1 MQRDAMCWP
10 TAALNDKEKEGCSCE
25 EARRNRE
32 AEYGNEGNAHGGRDL
47 KPR

>member
-1 MQRDAMCWP
+1 MQRDAICWP
-10 TAALNDKEKEGCSCE
+10 TAALDDKEKEGCPCE

-32 AEYGNEGNAHGGRDL
+32 AECGNDENAHGGRDL